1 MLSPKIQNV
10 VEDKCSI
17 NLIPQSVNAS
27 TRLLSIKLSKNISNV
42 ASNNDIKK
50 KDFEI
55 KNAKLLHKIIFLKKY
70 GKKIKSADGS
80 TTTAINSNSEK
91 IKQVTFSTVEIIRI
105 KSVKHYNKLN
115 SFSNIDI
122 RNNKLKAK
130 KEKEKNKDECAI
142 F

>member
-1 MLSPKIQNV
+1 M
-10 VEDKCSI
+10 
-17 NLIPQSVNAS
+17 
-27 TRLLSIKLSKNISNV
+27 
-42 ASNNDIKK
+42 
-50 KDFEI
+50 
-55 KNAKLLHKIIFLKKY
+55 KKY